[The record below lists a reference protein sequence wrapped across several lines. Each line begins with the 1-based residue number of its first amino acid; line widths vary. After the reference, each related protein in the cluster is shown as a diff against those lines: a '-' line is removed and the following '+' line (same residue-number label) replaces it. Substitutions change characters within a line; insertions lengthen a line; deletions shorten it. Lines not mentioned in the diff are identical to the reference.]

1 MISLFLGKRIKIIK
15 KKIKDIYIYLGYKNK
30 KAFLLIL
37 LKKDQKI
44 NPFTKLLKPTK
55 SITFIV

>member
-1 MISLFLGKRIKIIK
+1 MK
-15 KKIKDIYIYLGYKNK
+15 KNTKDIYIYLGHKNK
-30 KAFLLIL
+30 KAFLLIR

-44 NPFTKLLKPTK
+44 KPFTKLLKPTK

>member
-1 MISLFLGKRIKIIK
+1 MRIKIIK
-15 KKIKDIYIYLGYKNK
+15 KNAKDIYIYRGYKNI

-44 NPFTKLLKPTK
+44 KPFTKLLKPTK
-55 SITFIV
+55 SITFMV